1 MKKGEML
8 VENLDLNSSGRA
20 TITAFLSCNTGRHFF
35 THNPKR
41 NLMGKNIGFLS

>member
-1 MKKGEML
+1 MKKGEMF
-8 VENLDLNSSGRA
+8 VENLDLNFSGRA

-41 NLMGKNIGFLS
+41 YLMAKNIGFLS